1 MHQAVSELSVFLSVS
16 VCCERV
22 CVCIIKRLRKK
33 RTSLC
38 LICLCV
44 YIYACVSVCVC
55 VCVFVPLRAPCPG
68 LRLSDRVRA
77 NLSCMPQSPRLHPCP
92 PTASVSVPPLSVSVS
107 WPPLPP
113 PPPPLSSFLSFLSLR
128 SRSFPHLSFS
138 LFWINCFVFS
148 SVSPACSLFSFFLS
162 FNACD
167 HSAQPSHPH
176 IFLIAE
182 PLPAFLL

>member
-1 MHQAVSELSVFLSVS
+1 MHVCIRLCLSSVFFSLSLSAVSA
-16 VCCERV
+16 RV
-22 CVCIIKRLRKK
+22 CVCIMKRLRKT

-68 LRLSDRVRA
+68 LRLSDRVHA

-92 PTASVSVPPLSVSVS
+92 PTASVSVPPLSVSVF

-148 SVSPACSLFSFFLS
+148 SVSPACSLFFL
-162 FNACD
+162 F
-167 HSAQPSHPH
+167 PSHLMPVTTLPSP
-176 IFLIAE
+176 LI
-182 PLPAFLL
+182 LTSF

>member
-1 MHQAVSELSVFLSVS
+1 MRA
-16 VCCERV
+16 
-22 CVCIIKRLRKK
+22 
-33 RTSLC
+33 C
-38 LICLCV
+38 L
-44 YIYACVSVCVC
+44 
-55 VCVFVPLRAPCPG
+55 CVFVPLRAPCPG
-68 LRLSDRVRA
+68 LRLSDRVHA

-107 WPPLPP
+107 WPPLP

-148 SVSPACSLFSFFLS
+148 SVSPACSPFFSFSLS